1 MITKR
6 LGSSKI
12 SAAVSKSTPCFA
24 TLLSA
29 LAPSHSNSTLYPYI
43 RRSRRKD
50 RGPLAPILL
59 TGDRGPIAIPY
70 RNYEPYRSDD
80 ETTALSKNALIGR
93 GTAYYFTKR
102 AAFGGS
108 FSCLGPYQLLKD
120 SARSWSRSDD
130 WKMVR
135 HMTID
140 ELRGTDLGDFLKRL

>member
-70 RNYEPYRSDD
+70 RNYEPYLADE
-80 ETTALSKNALIGR
+80 ETTALSKNSLIGR
-93 GTAYYFTKR
+93 GPLIISRKER
-102 AAFGGS
+102 L
-108 FSCLGPYQLLKD
+108 LGVRLVA
-120 SARSWSRSDD
+120 SAPINY
-130 WKMVR
+130 K
-135 HMTID
+135 T
-140 ELRGTDLGDFLKRL
+140 

>member
-12 SAAVSKSTPCFA
+12 SAAIEVNAVLRDVAFRFCIPFE
-24 TLLSA
+24 LHPLS
-29 LAPSHSNSTLYPYI
+29 LAVYE
-43 RRSRRKD
+43 D

-59 TGDRGPIAIPY
+59 TGHRGPIAIPY
-70 RNYEPYRSDD
+70 RNHEPYLSDD
-80 ETTALSKNALIGR
+80 ATTALSKNALIGR

-120 SARSWSRSDD
+120 SARPWSRSDN